1 MNEWINTPT
10 AGEYSLL
17 QNWARFP
24 GEKVGGRIAVIE
36 QSQTQKDQKV
46 GYQMGFFPLLGLAE
60 IDIYLPRGFFFPSR
74 NIHPQIK
81 ASADLCSTD
90 YQYETQES
98 RSQIPRSLLMAQRVV
113 PGVLPQPPSC

>member
-60 IDIYLPRGFFFPSR
+60 IDIYLPRGFFFFPAEIYILRSK
-74 NIHPQIK
+74 PQLTCAQLIISMRLRK
-81 ASADLCSTD
+81 A
-90 YQYETQES
+90 
-98 RSQIPRSLLMAQRVV
+98 
-113 PGVLPQPPSC
+113 GVRYPEAC